1 MASPALDALDA
12 EFMSRLT
19 KIQRQYVRLNKQLQV
34 RVEKW
39 CQALSEECTND
50 TWRRNRNAYADLLA
64 VFVSSGELEEPFD
77 RFPPTDGPLEKLPP
91 HLVLRAQRT
100 RGAPGGERKEVWQ
113 HIFAA
118 AQRTRGAL
126 ASRREGAAATVA
138 SAATAEDT
146 REAPTYVASSQGCG
160 GAALSSEGPLL
171 SAEGS
176 LCERCQSGV
185 GEAAAAHTLRSTNEA
200 AIEAAHLRLELG
212 TLREELVATR
222 AQAADALR
230 ACVAAEGRASENR
243 SRAEQTIEKLTT
255 ERERFAAEVRQLRT
269 ALQEQKGLTE
279 QEARRA
285 RELQE
290 QKESE
295 VLSLKRFHAD
305 QVLQLV
311 RRQERYFAAAT
322 LQQQHAAAEA
332 AGPLST
338 AADSGSR
345 LGWTESPPQRR
356 PAPPAQPAILG
367 AVMGRAYTLGRV
379 VAADSSAA
387 SSVATP
393 SAAPPTPLSFVVSPP
408 TPSTLG
414 RGSSSARSEVV
425 DGGSYDSDAASLVA
439 GRAVPHAPLI
449 RAKLEGPSTRSSP
462 GLAMR
467 AAPLRA
473 GALRWDAE
481 RLQARLQ
488 GQLDV
493 QSSVLRGHGYGV
505 KNSYVSAAPAPPSAA
520 GSESALDASVDASD
534 CWRGQ
539 LDEYPD
545 QSLSPDRG
553 SSTPPRHPL
562 SSVESGVLLEASL
575 PPNNLSQ
582 RHRLPDQVEI
592 TSSESAARIEHVMAA
607 ASVTLQRSNTA
618 VRAARS
624 LVPQGL
630 SPLADGNAAGYET
643 NPAWNVA
650 IVPLPF

>member
-1 MASPALDALDA
+1 MCSASILMQPPPPALDALDA

-126 ASRREGAAATVA
+126 ASRREGATAAA
-138 SAATAEDT
+138 APATAEDS
-146 REAPTYVASSQGCG
+146 REASASVASLLGCG
-160 GAALSSEGPLL
+160 GAASSSEGPQRHLL
-171 SAEGS
+171 SEAS
-176 LCERCQSGV
+176 PCERCRSGV
-185 GEAAAAHTLRSTNEA
+185 ADAAAAHALSSTNEA
-200 AIEAAHLRLELG
+200 AIEAAQLRLELG

-230 ACVAAEGRASENR
+230 ACVTAEGRASESR

-290 QKESE
+290 QKDSE
-295 VLSLKRFHAD
+295 MLSLKRFHAD

-322 LQQQHAAAEA
+322 LQQQHAATEA

-345 LGWTESPPQRR
+345 LGSTDSPPQRR
-356 PAPPAQPAILG
+356 PAPPAQPIISGHRRDRRIL
-367 AVMGRAYTLGRV
+367 L
-379 VAADSSAA
+379 
-387 SSVATP
+387 
-393 SAAPPTPLSFVVSPP
+393 
-408 TPSTLG
+408 
-414 RGSSSARSEVV
+414 
-425 DGGSYDSDAASLVA
+425 DG
-439 GRAVPHAPLI
+439 
-449 RAKLEGPSTRSSP
+449 
-462 GLAMR
+462 
-467 AAPLRA
+467 
-473 GALRWDAE
+473 W
-481 RLQARLQ
+481 LQLN
-488 GQLDV
+488 L
-493 QSSVLRGHGYGV
+493 L
-505 KNSYVSAAPAPPSAA
+505 
-520 GSESALDASVDASD
+520 
-534 CWRGQ
+534 W
-539 LDEYPD
+539 
-545 QSLSPDRG
+545 
-553 SSTPPRHPL
+553 PRH
-562 SSVESGVLLEASL
+562 
-575 PPNNLSQ
+575 
-582 RHRLPDQVEI
+582 
-592 TSSESAARIEHVMAA
+592 
-607 ASVTLQRSNTA
+607 LQRPRRLCRLSCRLRHPALSDGAQVRREERWLTA
-618 VRAARS
+618 ATATTLTLRV
-624 LVPQGL
+624 L
-630 SPLADGNAAGYET
+630 
-643 NPAWNVA
+643 
-650 IVPLPF
+650 